1 MAVELEQEK
10 LKEVLG
16 SAAGEASRNLGTSR
30 HISADLGLVG
40 VLSADLSQT
49 SV

>member
-30 HISADLGLVG
+30 LISVWSG
-40 VLSADLSQT
+40 
-49 SV
+49 